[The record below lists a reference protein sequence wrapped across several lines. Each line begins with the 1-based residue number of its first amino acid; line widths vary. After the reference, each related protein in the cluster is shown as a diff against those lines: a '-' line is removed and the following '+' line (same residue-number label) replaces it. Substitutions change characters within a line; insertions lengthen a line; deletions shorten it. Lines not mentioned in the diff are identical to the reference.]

1 MTKRRRQGM
10 AGSIL
15 EQFAEL
21 KSDYEIGKASR
32 YKRAKTGIM
41 ALGSHADYHYRTE
54 SAYFGAMEM
63 AREMTRNNPLVMQ
76 GVRRLVANV
85 VGRGFVLDSDS
96 GDKGIDDVNGYRWAE
111 WSRSPEA
118 CDDQQELDFHGL
130 EKLTLQ
136 HVVIDGDI
144 CSLPNRDGGVES
156 QEGHRLKTPRNTTKN
171 VVHGVQQDERRR
183 RLAYW
188 FTKEDIEPWRSV
200 TRVNDTTQIPA
211 RDEAGHRQ
219 VFHHYLPDRR
229 SQTRGVTAFAPMAD
243 TADHWDDLQFANL
256 VAAKIQSCYTILREM
271 DAGAPVL
278 PFAGGGD
285 HSETTE
291 TRPDGETRTLTDIAP
306 GFEIYGYK
314 GEKLRGFVPT
324 LPGLQ
329 FFEHSQ
335 MLLGILAVNLDLPL
349 CVFLLDASETNYS
362 GFRGAIDQARQ
373 RWREIQSWMM
383 GSFHGP
389 VYEWK
394 VRQWAVTDSALRK
407 AVERADE
414 LRASLAYTTNWWYR
428 IP

>member
-1 MTKRRRQGM
+1 M

-41 ALGSHADYHYRTE
+41 TLGSHADYHYRTE
-54 SAYFGAMEM
+54 AAYFGAMEM

-136 HVVIDGDI
+136 HVIIDGDL
-144 CSLPNRDGGVES
+144 CSLPNRDGGIES

-362 GFRGAIDQARQ
+362 GFRARST
-373 RWREIQSWMM
+373 RPAS
-383 GSFHGP
+383 GG
-389 VYEWK
+389 
-394 VRQWAVTDSALRK
+394 VRSSRG
-407 AVERADE
+407 
-414 LRASLAYTTNWWYR
+414 
-428 IP
+428 

>member
-1 MTKRRRQGM
+1 
-10 AGSIL
+10 
-15 EQFAEL
+15 
-21 KSDYEIGKASR
+21 
-32 YKRAKTGIM
+32 
-41 ALGSHADYHYRTE
+41 
-54 SAYFGAMEM
+54 MEM

-136 HVVIDGDI
+136 HVIIDGDL
-144 CSLPNRDGGVES
+144 CSLPNRDGGIES
-156 QEGHRLKTPRNTTKN
+156 QEGHRLKTSRNTTKN

-200 TRVNDTTQIPA
+200 TRVNDTTQINA

-271 DAGAPVL
+271 DAGAPAL

-285 HSETTE
+285 HSASPTWILPVRGSRNAARRIWRTWS
-291 TRPDGETRTLTDIAP
+291 TAPWRWFSPARPSNR
-306 GFEIYGYK
+306 
-314 GEKLRGFVPT
+314 
-324 LPGLQ
+324 
-329 FFEHSQ
+329 S
-335 MLLGILAVNLDLPL
+335 N
-349 CVFLLDASETNYS
+349 C
-362 GFRGAIDQARQ
+362 
-373 RWREIQSWMM
+373 
-383 GSFHGP
+383 GSFAP
-389 VYEWK
+389 P
-394 VRQWAVTDSALRK
+394 LRSWPMSTGN
-407 AVERADE
+407 RSS
-414 LRASLAYTTNWWYR
+414 RC
-428 IP
+428 